1 MKTLEKPKRENQK
14 HIVKYIKDVEN
25 KQKLRKFIP
34 NLKEKTEKK
43 TTSLK
48 TYSFNNVK
56 LFKY

>member
-34 NLKEKTEKK
+34 NLKKK
-43 TTSLK
+43 
-48 TYSFNNVK
+48 NREENHIVK
-56 LFKY
+56 NILFQ